1 LNEKYAFHLPL
12 IFALFLE
19 KGWIWR
25 CLWEIVAFA
34 VTVFESITGKG
45 GFLYKK
51 PNSKNKKFYI
61 FIHRSI
67 EIYARGDGRSCA
79 LAPR

>member
-1 LNEKYAFHLPL
+1 MSEALKKVMWGLRRLNEKYAFHLPL

-45 GFLYKK
+45 GLFAKEEQ
-51 PNSKNKKFYI
+51 F
-61 FIHRSI
+61 R
-67 EIYARGDGRSCA
+67 E
-79 LAPR
+79 